1 MMFVGNA
8 INNQKAIKIMQKRTR
23 SILEE
28 LDAIYT
34 EKQADRDR
42 RYIIESRA
50 SNVIASAIRLVEQ
63 IEGSYSTEQADN
75 LVRKLLNAIRTKDA
89 GKFTRTVRRTDADQ

>member
-63 IEGSYSTEQADN
+63 IESSYSPDQADN

>member
-1 MMFVGNA
+1 
-8 INNQKAIKIMQKRTR
+8 MQKKTR

-34 EKQADRDR
+34 ERNADRDR

-50 SNVIASAIRLVEQ
+50 SNVIAGAIRLLEH
-63 IEGSYSTEQADN
+63 IESSYSPEQAEN
-75 LVRKLLNAIRTKDA
+75 LTRKLLNAIRTKDPS
-89 GKFTRTVRRTDADQ
+89 KFTRTVRRTDAD

>member
-1 MMFVGNA
+1 
-8 INNQKAIKIMQKRTR
+8 MQKRTR

-28 LDAIYT
+28 LDSIYT
-34 EKQADRDR
+34 ERYADRDR

-50 SNVIASAIRLVEQ
+50 NNVIASAIRLVEE
-63 IEGSYSTEQADN
+63 IEAGYPPEQAEN

>member
-1 MMFVGNA
+1 
-8 INNQKAIKIMQKRTR
+8 MQKRTR

-63 IEGSYSTEQADN
+63 IEGSYSPEQADN

-89 GKFTRTVRRTDADQ
+89 VKFTRTVRRTDADQ

>member
-1 MMFVGNA
+1 
-8 INNQKAIKIMQKRTR
+8 MQKRTR

-28 LDAIYT
+28 LDSIYT
-34 EKQADRDR
+34 EHNADRDR

-50 SNVIASAIRLVEQ
+50 SNVIASAVRLVEE
-63 IEGSYSTEQADN
+63 IERSYPPDQAEN

-89 GKFTRTVRRTDADQ
+89 GKFTRSVRRTDAD